1 MSKQESR
8 VYSVIAWLAIVVNLG
23 RLSNSVE
30 PIKLM
35 VDKQNVTL
43 SSASNRRLDNNWLC
57 NDLAQGQNKQMLLG
71 NNLRFYSW
79 W

>member
-8 VYSVIAWLAIVVNLG
+8 VYSVIARLAIVVNLG

-43 SSASNRRLDNNWLC
+43 SSASNRRLDNN
-57 NDLAQGQNKQMLLG
+57 
-71 NNLRFYSW
+71 
-79 W
+79 